1 MIVIKFGGHAMTDEG
16 GLFAEA
22 VRAVID
28 MGEQCVIVHGGG
40 PQITEALDRAGIEH
54 EFVSGFRVTSP
65 KAFEVIQQTL
75 CGDVL
80 RKLVGQLR
88 DAGLNAVGLSGR
100 DGGLLIAEKL
110 TLMGE
115 NSKIDLGQVGSV
127 VRVDSTIL
135 QTLLD
140 AGFVPVVAPIA
151 VLGDDTEEFS
161 KSGLNV
167 NADLAAAA
175 IAGDLKADVALF
187 LTDVRG
193 IYRRWPDESTLITS
207 ISASELSLIQDEF
220 TGGMAPKVQA
230 CLLSIEAGA
239 QSVRVIDGTDP
250 ESFGLALRGIG
261 GTLVTKS

>member
-40 PQITEALDRAGIEH
+40 PQISAALKRAGVESDFIG
-54 EFVSGFRVTSP
+54 GFRVTSP
-65 KAFEVIQQTL
+65 EAFEIIQSTL
-75 CGDVL
+75 SGDVL
-80 RKLVGQLR
+80 RSLVGQLR
-88 DAGLNAVGLSGR
+88 DSGINAVGVTGR
-100 DGGLLIAEKL
+100 DGGLLIAERL
-110 TLMGE
+110 THLSDG
-115 NSKIDLGQVGSV
+115 ILAQLGQVGSV

-151 VLGDDTEEFS
+151 VLGNEDEEFS
-161 KSGLNV
+161 RSGLNV

-175 IAGDLKADVALF
+175 IAGELNADVVLF

-193 IYRRWPDESTLITS
+193 IYRRWPDESTLISS
-207 ISASELSLIQDEF
+207 ISAPELSLIRDEF
-220 TGGMAPKVQA
+220 DGGMAPKVQA
-230 CLLSIEAGA
+230 CLLAIEKGA
-239 QSVRVIDGTDP
+239 ESVRVIDGTDP

-261 GTLVTKS
+261 GTLVTK